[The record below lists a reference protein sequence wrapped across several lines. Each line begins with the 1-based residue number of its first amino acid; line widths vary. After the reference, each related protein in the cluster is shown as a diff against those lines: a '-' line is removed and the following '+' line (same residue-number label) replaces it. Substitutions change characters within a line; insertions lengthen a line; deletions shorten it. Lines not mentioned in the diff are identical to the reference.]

1 MEASTHNI
9 NVGMQVTNDSSN
21 GNVCNLYFTDAIYN
35 KVNYWTG
42 QEESMLA
49 DIIKQVNDC
58 KPNKI
63 VNNIDSWGGSCD
75 VGLGVYNYLKS
86 GSHGAKVE
94 TMILNSC
101 ASIATVIAASGAKG
115 KVTMPRN
122 GFMVIHKAQTSA
134 SGTADDLRNAATVCD
149 AYTENILDIYVQ
161 TNRKGKTRDDIYN
174 LIKDGDYW
182 MTGTQAKE
190 LGFVD
195 DCYNNDAITITN
207 SIAAAKKVYNNIPPH
222 ILNMAEPSTEGIS
235 LFDKIK
241 NYLDMKVADIKAA
254 FTDKL
259 PTNGIVGQG
268 DHALDIKALLT
279 PAIDAMLDTIAQ
291 QITADIATATTTAT
305 EAVTNGVS
313 TVEAKYKD
321 VLDTLTQ
328 KVTDLVAKSD
338 AQATVIAAQTTKLDE
353 QAALIVAQKKNIT
366 DLTAD
371 VANIQGK
378 PAPAAGNDDPA
389 RAGTTNARPT
399 FKNRTTAVN
408 VG

>member
-1 MEASTHNI
+1 MKENTQTL
-9 NVGMQVTNDSSN
+9 NVGMAVVNDSGS
-21 GNVCNLYFTDAIYN
+21 GNVCNLYFTDAICN
-35 KVNYWTG
+35 NVNYWTG
-42 QEESMLA
+42 EEESMLA

-58 KPNKI
+58 APSKI
-63 VNNIDSWGGSCD
+63 INNIDSWGGSCD

-161 TNRKGKTRDDIYN
+161 TNRKGKTRDEIFN

-195 DCYNNDAITITN
+195 DCYNNEAITVTN
-207 SIAAAKKVYNNIPPH
+207 SIAAAKKVYNNIPQH
-222 ILNMAEPSTEGIS
+222 ILNMVEEPVADAGIVE
-235 LFDKIK
+235 KIINGIK
-241 NYLDMKVADIKAA
+241 NLFMNTPAIKAA
-254 FTDKL
+254 FTEKL
-259 PTNGIVGQG
+259 PTNGVIGQG
-268 DHALDIKALLT
+268 EHVLDIKALLQ
-279 PAIDAMLDTIAQ
+279 PAIDAMVDTISTQ
-291 QITADIATATTTAT
+291 VTADIASASEAATL
-305 EAVTNGVS
+305 AVTNAV
-313 TVEAKYKD
+313 TAVEAKYKS
-321 VLDTLTQ
+321 VLDALTT
-328 KVTDLVAKSD
+328 KVD
-338 AQATVIAAQTTKLDE
+338 AQATKADEQATLITAQAEKIAAQTVTIN
-353 QAALIVAQKKNIT
+353 ALTT
-366 DLTAD
+366 DMTT
-371 VANIQGK
+371 IQGK
-378 PAPAAGNDDPA
+378 GTSASGTETPA
-389 RAGTTNARPT
+389 RPVTATGKKTFAGRTNG
-399 FKNRTTAVN
+399 VS